1 MVKMLGWVRDRW
13 IEHLEPVLRTAT
25 VEQETELRALWEQEL
40 SWWKTQRHLSGDSLR
55 NPITQVRALIAQIPL
70 TDENSYERN
79 GKREHIGL
87 RCFNLAEGEW
97 VAMNDRNRAT
107 TQERLDEVRLVSDP
121 EGIVHR
127 ALSLLLSDSWAELV
141 VGIAMCTGRRLA
153 EILKTAVF
161 TQKEPYTVW
170 FEGQIKGR
178 TRIEERY
185 EIPTL
190 VRAYLVVEAVAKL
203 RRLVDCR
210 DIEVVQVSQKYGKG
224 VNDAVERIYAEKVE
238 KRSDRERIT
247 AHTLRSLYAAVA
259 VLWFCP
265 DRVSDVNYKAYIH
278 GHRFILSPDVEL
290 GTSEDEVEQV
300 RLNYASHANYDDY
313 KIADDS
319 GSLDGRHGIKLGQP
333 GVTVLDYFRKELQEE
348 ASELVQAPRKRS
360 RKKKAA
366 DNKTGFSTMKPTVET
381 KNWLDDERAK
391 LSAQLHHEVKDDE
404 FIRRMLVAYTAS
416 GEGVRANGSGDLE
429 LSTLELTPAQRDLFR
444 QALAISGSTD
454 LLSFLLAAGE
464 REAKSLVSQAARHDT
479 ARYAAIPTSKLASIK
494 IPEASLERIRRGV
507 YAIMQWNKQHQGDP
521 LQQWYITTLALQNL
535 VGGRKEAI
543 KEYQEAMR
551 DEIEE
556 HHNELGIKANF
567 NRKPVSIKKMIT
579 VPENPL
585 DYPWGKQVEPEEATA
600 SGRIGGQDVSEL
612 ADRRDARER

>member
-1 MVKMLGWVRDRW
+1 MTKALGWVRDRW
-13 IEHLEPVLRTAT
+13 LGYLEPVLRTAT
-25 VEQETELRALWEQEL
+25 VEQEAELRALWEQEL
-40 SWWKTQRHLSGDSLR
+40 SWWKTERHLQGDSLR
-55 NPITQVRALIAQIPL
+55 NPITQVRSLIAQIPL
-70 TDENSYERN
+70 TEQNSYERN

-107 TQERLDEVRLVSDP
+107 TQERLDDVRLVSDP

-127 ALSLLLSDSWAELV
+127 ALSLLLSDDWAELV
-141 VGIAMCTGRRLA
+141 VGIAICTGRRLA
-153 EILKTAVF
+153 EILKTGVF
-161 TQKEPYTVW
+161 TQKEAYTVW
-170 FEGQIKGR
+170 FEGQVKGR

-190 VRAYLVVEAVAKL
+190 VRAYLVVEAVVKL

-210 DIEVVQVSQKYGKG
+210 EIEIAQVSQKYGKG
-224 VNDAVERIYAEKVE
+224 VNDAVERIYADKVE
-238 KRSDRERIT
+238 KRGDRERIT
-247 AHTLRSLYAAVA
+247 AHTLRNLYAAVA

-278 GHRFILSPDVEL
+278 GHRFILAPDVEP
-290 GTSEDEVEQV
+290 GTSDEEVEQV

-313 KIADDS
+313 KIADS
-319 GSLDGRHGIKLGQP
+319 EGKLDGRHGIKLGLP
-333 GVTVLDYFRKELQEE
+333 GVTVLDYFRKDLPEEEVSQE
-348 ASELVQAPRKRS
+348 VQAPRKRA

-381 KNWLDDERAK
+381 KNWVDDERAK
-391 LSAQLHHEVKDDE
+391 LSEQLHHEVKDDE
-404 FIRRMLVAYTAS
+404 FIRRMLVAYIAGGGRS
-416 GEGVRANGSGDLE
+416 NGIPE
-429 LSTLELTPAQRDLFR
+429 LSLETLDLAPAQRDLFR

-464 REAKSLVSQAARHDT
+464 REARQLVSNARRHDT

-494 IPEASLERIRRGV
+494 IPEASQERFRRAV
-507 YAIMQWNKQHQGDP
+507 YAIMEWNKAHEKQP
-521 LQQWYITTLALQNL
+521 LQQWYITTLAIQNL

-551 DEIEE
+551 DEIAE
-556 HHNELGIKANF
+556 HHQQLDIHANF
-567 NRKPVSIKKMIT
+567 NRKPVSIREMIT
-579 VPENPL
+579 VPEEPEK
-585 DYPWGKQVEPEEATA
+585 YPWGKQVEEEA
-600 SGRIGGQDVSEL
+600 IP
-612 ADRRDARER
+612 